1 MIPSLKVCGNR
12 IYGIAKEGDVIVR
25 TAEDIIRIAG
35 DRSLP
40 KTKLVNTFVLA
51 PVYISE
57 RFSVLALSPVMSDET
72 SETVPNWYKEAV
84 RMGSENY
91 ICIIGI
97 GADGDSKFRKFFLD
111 KYTKGKQWDNGIT
124 LDYEGFDFSS
134 KTRQFG
140 TQLSTTVM
148 QPDWRHLITKWRN
161 QLLNTKRLLL
171 MGKNVI
177 LIE

>member
-1 MIPSLKVCGNR
+1 VIPSLKVRGNR
-12 IYGIAKEGDVIVR
+12 IYGIAKEGDVTVR

-72 SETVPNWYKEAV
+72 SETVANWYKEAV

-111 KYTKGKQWDNGIT
+111 KYTKGKQWDNGLT
-124 LDYEGFDFSS
+124 LDYEGFDFS
-134 KTRQFG
+134 KTINLVHNCPPQSCSLTG
-140 TQLSTTVM
+140 
-148 QPDWRHLITKWRN
+148 
-161 QLLNTKRLLL
+161 
-171 MGKNVI
+171 GKM
-177 LIE
+177 EESPFKHEEAATDGKKCHPY